1 MLSKIFSENIKELFN
16 KKKYQ
21 DIILKI
27 EEFSTMKN
35 RPNGL
40 SNLIGVCKIAKL
52 EHKKNAVISTLL
64 DFKDIYNK
72 SKKNLL
78 GVEALTNFITTCVTY
93 IKKYHEFANHFP
105 GVKKMYEVK
114 EKFLFIMRNYLLQV
128 QIYSN

>member
-27 EEFSTMKN
+27 EEFSTIKN
-35 RPNGL
+35 RLSGL

-78 GVEALTNFITTCVTY
+78 GVEALTNFITTYVAY
-93 IKKYHEFANHFP
+93 I
-105 GVKKMYEVK
+105 
-114 EKFLFIMRNYLLQV
+114 
-128 QIYSN
+128 